1 MSELDFNNISLEDVT
16 LGGKPIAEESKTV
29 PDEGLK
35 EPSSDGVPE
44 SKATTDPVAAT
55 EGVTDPATEPAK
67 TEPAAEPKA
76 DPAKTEP
83 AKADPY
89 SFKDDFIKGVVE
101 YYEKTGDITPYLQ
114 AKLVD
119 FNQMSDE
126 EIMRRSLREQYPDVS
141 DKAFDRLYKQQ
152 VIDKYKLDPDEYGE
166 DDFELGTELL
176 KSEASKS
183 RQKYIDWQNGFKAP
197 EPSNESSQEQDQRE
211 IEAREALQ
219 MFEQSVKSNELTKN
233 ILENKR
239 LAIKVGDDEFAYE
252 IPEPDAIVDMTVDN
266 DKFFSQFA
274 SSEGQIDFSKWYK
287 TAAYSQNPELFEK
300 ALINY
305 GKTLG
310 RSEVTKEL
318 KNPSSNSVGDVPT
331 DGSGD
336 FTSGLLRAFADRGVS
351 K

>member
-16 LGGKPIAEESKTV
+16 VGGKSIAEDQQPTTTE
-29 PDEGLK
+29 EGVK
-35 EPSSDGVPE
+35 ETSADGVPE
-44 SKATTDPVAAT
+44 SKTETTTVVEETPVVET
-55 EGVTDPATEPAK
+55 TVVEK
-67 TEPAAEPKA
+67 TVETKV
-76 DPAKTEP
+76 DT
-83 AKADPY
+83 Y
-89 SFKDDFIKGVVE
+89 NFKDDFIKGVVE
-101 YYEKTGDITPYLQ
+101 FYEKTGDITPYLQ

-141 DKAFDRLYKQQ
+141 EKAFDRLYKQQ

-166 DDFELGTELL
+166 DDFELGIELL

-183 RQKYIDWQNGFKAP
+183 RQKYVDWQNGFKAP
-197 EPSNESSQEQDQRE
+197 EPSNDSSQEQEQ
-211 IEAREALQ
+211 IAAREALQ
-219 MFEQSVKSNELTKN
+219 KFEQSVKSNDLTKS

-239 LAIKVGDDEFAYE
+239 LAIKVGDDEFNYE

-274 SSEGQIDFSKWYK
+274 AGEGQVDFSKWYK

-310 RSEVTKEL
+310 RSEVTKEI
-318 KNPSSNSVGDVPT
+318 KNPSSNTVGDVPT
-331 DGSGD
+331 ESTGD

>member
-1 MSELDFNNISLEDVT
+1 MSELDFNNISLGDVT
-16 LGGKPIAEESKTV
+16 LGGKPIAEGDQQTV
-29 PDEGLK
+29 TTEEGVK
-35 EPSSDGVPE
+35 ETSADGVPE
-44 SKATTDPVAAT
+44 SNVTTT
-55 EGVTDPATEPAK
+55 EEAKTEAPADTTAEPAK
-67 TEPAAEPKA
+67 PTAVVE
-76 DPAKTEP
+76 KT
-83 AKADPY
+83 ATVDPY
-89 SFKDDFIKGVVE
+89 NFKDDFIKGVVE

-141 DKAFDRLYKQQ
+141 DKAFERLYRQQ
-152 VIDKYKLDPDEYGE
+152 IVDKYKLDPDEYGE
-166 DDFELGTELL
+166 DDFELGQELL
-176 KSEASKS
+176 KSEAAKS
-183 RQKYIDWQNGFKAP
+183 RQKYVDWQNGFKAP
-197 EPSNESSQEQDQRE
+197 EPSNDDSQEQEQ
-211 IEAREALQ
+211 ASVREAIQ
-219 MFEQSVKSNELTKN
+219 KFEQSVKSNDLTKN

-239 LAIKVGDDEFAYE
+239 LAIKVGDDEFNYE
-252 IPEPDAIVDMTVDN
+252 IPEPDSIVDMTVDN
-266 DKFFSQFA
+266 EKFFSQFVA
-274 SSEGQIDFSKWYK
+274 GEGQLDFSKWYK

-310 RSEVTKEL
+310 RSEVTKEI

>member
-1 MSELDFNNISLEDVT
+1 MSELDFNNISLGDVT
-16 LGGKPIAEESKTV
+16 IGGKSIAEDQQPTTTTE
-29 PDEGLK
+29 EGVQ
-35 EPSSDGVPE
+35 ETPADGVPE
-44 SKATTDPVAAT
+44 SSTETTTTVVESTPAPVVET
-55 EGVTDPATEPAK
+55 PVVEKTVEAK
-67 TEPAAEPKA
+67 V
-76 DPAKTEP
+76 DS
-83 AKADPY
+83 Y
-89 SFKDDFIKGVVE
+89 NFKDDFIKGVVE
-101 YYEKTGDITPYLQ
+101 FYEKTGDITPYLQ

-141 DKAFDRLYKQQ
+141 EKAFDRLYKQQ

-166 DDFELGTELL
+166 DDFELGRELL
-176 KSEASKS
+176 KSEAAKS
-183 RQKYIDWQNGFKAP
+183 RQKYVDWQNSFKAP
-197 EPSNESSQEQDQRE
+197 EPSNDDSQEQEQ
-211 IEAREALQ
+211 IAVREALQ
-219 MFEQSVKSNELTKN
+219 KFEQSVKSNDLTKS

-239 LAIKVGDDEFAYE
+239 LAIKVGEDEFNYE

-266 DKFFSQFA
+266 EKFFSQFVA
-274 SSEGQIDFSKWYK
+274 GEGQVDFSKWYK

-310 RSEVTKEL
+310 RNEVTKEI
-318 KNPSSNSVGDVPT
+318 KNPSNNSVGDVPT
-331 DGSGD
+331 DSSGD

>member
-16 LGGKPIAEESKTV
+16 LGGKPIAEEGQQQTTT
-29 PDEGLK
+29 DEGVK
-35 EPSSDGVPE
+35 ETSTDGVPE
-44 SKATTDPVAAT
+44 AKTDAAP
-55 EGVTDPATEPAK
+55 EAAPATAEPAK
-67 TEPAAEPKA
+67 TEPVVE
-76 DPAKTEP
+76 KTAP
-83 AKADPY
+83 VDPY
-89 SFKDDFIKGVVE
+89 NFKDDFIKGVVD

-152 VIDKYKLDPDEYGE
+152 IIDKYKLDPDEYGE
-166 DDFELGTELL
+166 DDFELGQELL

-183 RQKYIDWQNGFKAP
+183 RQKYLDWQNGFKAP
-197 EPSNESSQEQDQRE
+197 EPSNESSQEQDTAE
-211 IEAREALQ
+211 AEAREALQ
-219 MFEQSVKSNELTKN
+219 KFEQSVKSHELTKT
-233 ILENKR
+233 ILESKR

-252 IPEPDAIVDMTVDN
+252 IPEPESIVDMTVDN

-274 SSEGQIDFSKWYK
+274 TGEGQVDFSKWYK

-310 RSEVTKEL
+310 RSEVTKEI